1 MFIKKQDTNRE
12 KISVKR
18 ITHTELI
25 SRIYKDLL
33 QISKNMTNNIIDKSR
48 CFKEKKIQLVNKHMG
63 RFSTSLIMKE
73 MRTEAGTQNREG
85 HTGRCKQTDNAFTDV
100 HFVSM
105 LHKIYFTFIISY
117 IEFENKN
124 ISFQENSYH
133 IPKKQI
139 RSQLQKVKDF
149 KFPKQKL
156 PAKFD
161 VDAGFGWK
169 PGRQDMQMNQ
179 ARRQRIILYPGK
191 WSRA

>member
-1 MFIKKQDTNRE
+1 MF
-12 KISVKR
+12 
-18 ITHTELI
+18 
-25 SRIYKDLL
+25 
-33 QISKNMTNNIIDKSR
+33 
-48 CFKEKKIQLVNKHMG
+48 
-63 RFSTSLIMKE
+63 
-73 MRTEAGTQNREG
+73 
-85 HTGRCKQTDNAFTDV
+85 
-100 HFVSM
+100 
-105 LHKIYFTFIISY
+105 HKIYFTFIISY

-149 KFPKQKL
+149 KFLKQKL

-161 VDAGFGWK
+161 VDAAFGWK